1 MLETLLF
8 QEVLVAEVRPGVG
21 ARPECSVYRMSERK
35 VKISLATLAFL
46 QKRHP
51 IRQGRQGMEVQREL
65 MVWPLPWKAAEECV
79 GVASS
84 LLAWP
89 GSGQCSHPPY
99 YKV

>member
-1 MLETLLF
+1 MLGTLLF
-8 QEVLVAEVRPGVG
+8 QEVLMAEVRPGVH
-21 ARPECSVYRMSERK
+21 CVQNVRK
-35 VKISLATLAFL
+35 KRNALPLPL
-46 QKRHP
+46 LKRHHVRED
-51 IRQGRQGMEVQREL
+51 RQGREVRREL
-65 MVWPLPWKAAEECV
+65 MVWPLPRKAAEECV